1 MCGPKKVS
9 NYTSNIHKSS
19 VKYFV
24 KLSIGCGR
32 CCVTA
37 LEKLKLFFDSL
48 KYSLWRQ
55 INCFPVPGI
64 NYYIAMNNTP
74 SVTSSTQSK
83 GISWAQGL
91 SSEDINAMHRKFLLS
106 FSVNWFLHLNWII
119 PYTELGA
126 LSSTGLIAE
135 IRKLYD
141 QAYDLGIQEA
151 KEMTRGRYLNIFPIT
166 KKK

>member
-1 MCGPKKVS
+1 
-9 NYTSNIHKSS
+9 
-19 VKYFV
+19 
-24 KLSIGCGR
+24 
-32 CCVTA
+32 
-37 LEKLKLFFDSL
+37 
-48 KYSLWRQ
+48 
-55 INCFPVPGI
+55 
-64 NYYIAMNNTP
+64 
-74 SVTSSTQSK
+74 
-83 GISWAQGL
+83 
-91 SSEDINAMHRKFLLS
+91 MHRKFLLS